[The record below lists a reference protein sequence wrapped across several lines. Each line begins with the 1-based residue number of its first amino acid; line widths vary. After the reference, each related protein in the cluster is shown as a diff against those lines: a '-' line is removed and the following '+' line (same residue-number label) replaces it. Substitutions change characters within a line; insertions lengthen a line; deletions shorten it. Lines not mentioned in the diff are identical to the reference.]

1 MRRAM
6 RGPISVVCLLTVWCA
21 AVTARA
27 ESGEIPLTP
36 GMNFVLAVE
45 NRTGSLQPGG
55 PTGILQ
61 GDYEMVVTISSIDD
75 QGIHHIA
82 LFDGFDEAGVHRRV
96 TVPRLLTPGDLAGAR
111 VHVWGFHSS
120 DPLTLDGTSA
130 LGPSLAVLREL
141 RDRGTTTY
149 SFMSFAGRPLISGT
163 LTRSTPA
170 HVKFPV
176 LINGRRVEL
185 DGLAARGQMGDDNA
199 RRPFETVILDHPRY
213 PISLRL
219 AYGPRDAGFPFK
231 PDFVRE
237 VVRIDFPEKQSVL
250 AQTLEKECRVE
261 VPGIYFDFNRATIK
275 PESEPALKEMAAAL
289 LAQPRRAIRIEGHTD
304 NIGSDSYNDDLS
316 LRRANAVK
324 ETLVRDF
331 GVNESML
338 STIGYGERRPL
349 ESNDTLAGR
358 ARNRRVEL
366 VCAGSE

>member
-1 MRRAM
+1 MGDAW
-6 RGPISVVCLLTVWCA
+6 S
-21 AVTARA
+21 
-27 ESGEIPLTP
+27 S
-36 GMNFVLAVE
+36 
-45 NRTGSLQPGG
+45 TGSP
-55 PTGILQ
+55 PAARW
-61 GDYEMVVTISSIDD
+61 VTIM
-75 QGIHHIA
+75 
-82 LFDGFDEAGVHRRV
+82 
-96 TVPRLLTPGDLAGAR
+96 PGAR
-111 VHVWGFHSS
+111 S
-120 DPLTLDGTSA
+120 
-130 LGPSLAVLREL
+130 
-141 RDRGTTTY
+141 
-149 SFMSFAGRPLISGT
+149 
-163 LTRSTPA
+163 
-170 HVKFPV
+170 
-176 LINGRRVEL
+176 RRL
-185 DGLAARGQMGDDNA
+185 
-199 RRPFETVILDHPRY
+199 
-213 PISLRL
+213 
-219 AYGPRDAGFPFK
+219 
-231 PDFVRE
+231 
-237 VVRIDFPEKQSVL
+237 VRIDFPEKQSVL